1 MLLLGTL
8 KLRLEVLEKAGEMR
22 SFLGNFVEGQNVR
35 AAFPP
40 GADWCTGVAFHQA
53 IGTPRG
59 RRAPI
64 PRTTHAHTRT
74 ASLRISTQPSIFN
87 RQ

>member
-35 AAFPP
+35 ARVAN
-40 GADWCTGVAFHQA
+40 GADVSPCIAV
-53 IGTPRG
+53 
-59 RRAPI
+59 RA
-64 PRTTHAHTRT
+64 
-74 ASLRISTQPSIFN
+74 
-87 RQ
+87 